1 MGHESEIPQPGDF
14 RARRVG
20 GRPVILIRGSDGVA
34 RVLLNTCTHRG
45 ALVCREKAGNSK
57 TFQCAYHAWT
67 YNNQGELIGVPG
79 EEAYS
84 AAFERKELGLRQAP
98 RVEGYRGF
106 LFVSFNPTVEGLVNY
121 LAGAREYLDLM
132 CDYAEEGL
140 EIVGGTQEY
149 SMRANWK
156 LLVENS
162 IDGYH
167 AAATHHRYFAEFL
180 PDMGVRPAAMFN
192 PGSTRGSAKS
202 LGNGHT
208 VILYPLTAGGTN
220 VLGAQAKAE
229 LEAKQQRL
237 AARFGANRAQQ
248 LMDGTGNM
256 LIFPNLVFV
265 DNFKTVR
272 TFFPLSPDYVEIT
285 AWGLMPKEDSPELRQ
300 KRIDNFLSFLGPGGF
315 ATPDDVEALESCQRG
330 FANRE
335 VEWSDISRGMKRQPS
350 VTDELQMRTFWR
362 RWNELITLSQSGQTL
377 AQQVAAL

>member
-1 MGHESEIPQPGDF
+1 
-14 RARRVG
+14 
-20 GRPVILIRGSDGVA
+20 
-34 RVLLNTCTHRG
+34 
-45 ALVCREKAGNSK
+45 
-57 TFQCAYHAWT
+57 
-67 YNNQGELIGVPG
+67 
-79 EEAYS
+79 
-84 AAFERKELGLRQAP
+84 GLAQAP
-98 RVEGYRGF
+98 RVGSYRGF
-106 LFVSFNPTVEGLVNY
+106 VFVSFNPAAQGLVDY
-121 LAGAREYLDLM
+121 LADAREYLDLM

-167 AAATHHRYFAEFL
+167 GVATHHRYFTEFL
-180 PDMGVRPAAMFN
+180 PAMGVRPAAMLN

-202 LGNGHT
+202 LGNGHA

-220 VLGAQAKAE
+220 ILGVQAKAE

-237 AARFGANRAQQ
+237 AARFGAERAQQ
-248 LMDGTGNM
+248 IMDGTGNL

-265 DNFKTVR
+265 DNFKTIR
-272 TFFPLSPDYVEIT
+272 TFFPPSPDYVEIT

-315 ATPDDVEALESCQRG
+315 ATPDDVEALENCQRG

-335 VEWSDISRGMKRQPS
+335 VEWSDISRGMKRQQPS
-350 VTDELQMRTFWR
+350 ITDELQMQTFWR
-362 RWNELITLSQSGQTL
+362 RWHELTTLSQLGQTL
-377 AQQVAAL
+377 AQRAAAL

>member
-1 MGHESEIPQPGDF
+1 M
-14 RARRVG
+14 
-20 GRPVILIRGSDGVA
+20 ILIRGNDGVA

-45 ALVCREKAGNSK
+45 ALVCREKAGNTK

-84 AAFERKELGLRQAP
+84 AAFDRQELGLASAP
-98 RVEGYRGF
+98 RLESYRGF
-106 LFVSFNPTVEGLVNY
+106 IFVSFNPLVEGLVDY

-156 LLVENS
+156 LLMENS
-162 IDGYH
+162 IAGYH

-180 PDMGVRPAAMFN
+180 PDMGIRPAAMFK

-220 VLGAQAKAE
+220 VLSTQAKAE

-237 AARFGANRAQQ
+237 TARFGAERAQRI
-248 LMDGTGNM
+248 MDGTGNM

-265 DNFKTVR
+265 DNFKTIR
-272 TFFPLSPDYVEIT
+272 TFFPPSLDYVEIT
-285 AWGLMPKEDSPELRQ
+285 AWGLMPKEDSPELRE

-315 ATPDDVEALESCQRG
+315 ATPDDVEALENCQRG

-335 VEWSDISRGMKRQPS
+335 VEWSDISRGMKRQQPS
-350 VTDELQMRTFWR
+350 VTDELQMQTFWR
-362 RWNELITLSQSGQTL
+362 RWHELIALSQLEQTV
-377 AQQVAAL
+377 APRAAAL